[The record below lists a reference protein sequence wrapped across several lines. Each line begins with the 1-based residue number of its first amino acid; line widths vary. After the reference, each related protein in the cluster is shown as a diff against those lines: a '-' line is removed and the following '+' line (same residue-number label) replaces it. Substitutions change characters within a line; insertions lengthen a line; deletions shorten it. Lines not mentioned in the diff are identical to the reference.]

1 MFINTKDGV
10 MPKKNYIVKIADL
23 FSVSIATLRYWGK
36 EGLVKFDHSE
46 ENGYRT
52 WSMHTLRTLCDIT
65 LYRQLSIPIQDLK
78 HIHELNAEE
87 IYSLLQCRREYIC
100 DMIED
105 LQDKLKH
112 IDIKSDQVNTVR
124 TMLYSEPSFLSLSL
138 PAICAYELLNKEN
151 LSHLYDHEKELVI
164 LIQPQTPSRYDY
176 GRFTAVPANPGTLLR
191 PKDDAPR
198 VYLHVLLKSSY
209 EDPAD
214 NDLAIYYDYLKMHNY
229 RPGPAIGRVLVS
241 ACEGRLMNYYDTYIE
256 AIPFK
261 TSTIFQKDGIS

>member
-1 MFINTKDGV
+1 
-10 MPKKNYIVKIADL
+10 
-23 FSVSIATLRYWGK
+23 
-36 EGLVKFDHSE
+36 
-46 ENGYRT
+46 
-52 WSMHTLRTLCDIT
+52 
-65 LYRQLSIPIQDLK
+65 
-78 HIHELNAEE
+78 
-87 IYSLLQCRREYIC
+87 
-100 DMIED
+100 MIED

-198 VYLHVLLKSSY
+198 VYLHVLLK
-209 EDPAD
+209 
-214 NDLAIYYDYLKMHNY
+214 KMCI
-229 RPGPAIGRVLVS
+229 RDRILPEQR
-241 ACEGRLMNYYDTYIE
+241 
-256 AIPFK
+256 
-261 TSTIFQKDGIS
+261 

>member
-1 MFINTKDGV
+1 MFINTKGWCYAE
-10 MPKKNYIVKIADL
+10 KK
-23 FSVSIATLRYWGK
+23 
-36 EGLVKFDHSE
+36 
-46 ENGYRT
+46 
-52 WSMHTLRTLCDIT
+52 
-65 LYRQLSIPIQDLK
+65 LYRENSRFIQRFNCNTEILGKGRPGQIRPQRRKWLPHLVHAHTTHLVRHHLIPAAFHIQDLK
-78 HIHELNAEE
+78 HIHELDAEE

-214 NDLAIYYDYLKMHNY
+214 NDLAIYYDFLKMHNY